1 MERGVGRAGFAMGDS
16 WASVLRGRDHLWV
29 FLFLIVFLNGFESA
43 GYQASLLSIGQTY
56 DLSMTSMGLF
66 AALELFADMLAPLLL
81 GRWADRVGKSISI
94 TVALIFQVVSCM
106 ALLFAP
112 TREFFL
118 AGMFFLG
125 ITTSMLQFT
134 VIAALAD
141 AYPASK
147 DRRIG
152 YITSMYAL
160 GAVVAP
166 LVVSFYLGVG
176 ISWKALFVVLAVG
189 TVVSLMGIRKS
200 GLDPRERTPA
210 VRGLK
215 SDVGKFM
222 LAGVLVFCVVM
233 CVYVGF
239 ENGFAFFVDTLFA
252 TELNSS
258 AGKLALSLYWAAM
271 IPARVLVG
279 RYSEHA
285 YRILLTCVVAIPCT
299 AGLIAVANSSLL
311 VLILVIPLGLASGA
325 IYPCSLSL
333 SLPFAG
339 KRTAT
344 ATGMI
349 TTATGIGG
357 FAFTALTGFLADKF
371 GMRISLIVLAACFVV
386 PLVLL
391 LRMRRAW
398 DTRG

>member
-1 MERGVGRAGFAMGDS
+1 MGDS
-16 WASVLRGRDHLWV
+16 RAAALRGRDHLWV
-29 FLFLIVFLNGFESA
+29 FLFLTVFLNGFESA
-43 GYQASLLSIGQTY
+43 GYQASLLTIGQSY

-81 GRWADRVGKSISI
+81 GGWVDRVGKGVGI
-94 TVALIFQVVSCM
+94 TTALLVQIVSCL

-152 YITSMYAL
+152 YITSMYAF

-166 LVVSFYLGVG
+166 LAVSFYLGLGV
-176 ISWKALFVVLAVG
+176 SWKALFILLAVG
-189 TVVSLMGIRKS
+189 SIVSLVGMRRC
-200 GLDPRERTPA
+200 GLDPRERPP
-210 VRGLK
+210 VKRGLK
-215 SDVGKFM
+215 TDTGKFVI
-222 LAGVLVFCVVM
+222 AGVLVFCVVM

-271 IPARVLVG
+271 IPARALVG
-279 RYSEHA
+279 RHSEHA
-285 YRILLTCVVAIPCT
+285 YRILLACIVTIPLAAC
-299 AGLIAVANSSLL
+299 LIAIANSSPL
-311 VLILVIPLGLASGA
+311 VLVLVIPLGLASGA

-357 FAFTALTGFLADKF
+357 FAFTALTGFLADRF
-371 GMRISLIVLAACFVV
+371 GMRISLVVLAACFVV
-386 PLVLL
+386 PFVLM
-391 LRMRRAW
+391 LRMRGSMRDAW
-398 DTRG
+398 DARG